1 MSKVVSF
8 RQMKAGTRE
17 DYQLLDA
24 EADEYARGLPAVVLS
39 ALRQLGRGLQGYQVT
54 RLEHSLQ
61 CATRAQRDGADDE
74 LILGSLLHDIGDE
87 LAPYNHAAVAAAV
100 LRPYVREEVT
110 WIVAQH
116 GLMQTYYYAHHSG
129 GDRNMRDQLR
139 GHRWFD
145 AAAAFCE
152 NWDQASFDP
161 DYPSMPLEAFEPLVR
176 QVFMRKPH
184 DPLYLLATPG

>member
-1 MSKVVSF
+1 MQKVVSF
-8 RQMKAGTRE
+8 TQMKYGTGE
-17 DYQLLDA
+17 DYQFLDA
-24 EADEYARGLPAVVLS
+24 EADEYARGLPGVVLT
-39 ALRQLGRGLQGYQVT
+39 ALKQLGRGLQGYRVS

-74 LILGSLLHDIGDE
+74 MIVAALLHDIGDE
-87 LAPYNHAAVAAAV
+87 LAPFNHAAVAAAV
-100 LRPYVREEVT
+100 IRPYVREEVT

-161 DYPSMPLEAFEPLVR
+161 DYKSQPLEAFEPLVQR
-176 QVFMRKPH
+176 IFTRKPH
-184 DPLYLLATPG
+184 DPMVLLANSG